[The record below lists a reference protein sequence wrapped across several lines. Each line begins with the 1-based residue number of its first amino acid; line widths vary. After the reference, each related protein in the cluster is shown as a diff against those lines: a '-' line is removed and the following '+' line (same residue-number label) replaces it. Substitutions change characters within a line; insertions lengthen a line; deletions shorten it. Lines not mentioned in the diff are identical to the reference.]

1 MVAPLYNSGIDIP
14 LKKPEE
20 AHSGLWFDRFFN
32 RYEANWTFRK
42 EGAASDTPA
51 KAEWI
56 KSMSGPVGQTDQLAD
71 FIKRQ
76 YSLVKHLQG
85 SSQRY
90 KTDWHFVTGMGNSHP
105 VENGFSWHPTLGVP
119 YIAGSAVK
127 GLVRAWVELNEDK
140 LADPDR
146 AARLKSWFGTET
158 KEEVAE
164 QTGDFIFF
172 DAIPEQ
178 RPSLIADIMTP
189 HMGDWYSDGAKG
201 NPNNPKAVPADWHEP
216 IPVTFLAVK
225 HAQFIFSIAPRKVY
239 LDASQK
245 THQDAQ
251 LSAVFEALEQA
262 LEWLG
267 AGAKTGAGY
276 GYMTQNGDYAKEMD
290 EILTKYNAELAKQT
304 MSVQQQAIA
313 KVREN
318 FTEKQKLKNHKETLS
333 GSLYNSFNTLVKEVK
348 GATEGVW
355 SDQDKK
361 DLRELGEELLRFVG
375 ANNKKIKEVLA
386 LLD

>member
-14 LKKPEE
+14 LNKPEE

-42 EGAASDTPA
+42 EGAESDTPA

-56 KSMSGPVGQTDQLAD
+56 KSMSGPVGQSDHLD
-71 FIKRQ
+71 RFIKRQ
-76 YSLVKHLQG
+76 YNLVKQLHG
-85 SSQRY
+85 TSQRY
-90 KTDWHFVTGMGNSHP
+90 TTDWHFVTGMGNSHP

-140 LADPDR
+140 LLDDDK
-146 AARLKSWFGTET
+146 AARLKSWFGTE
-158 KEEVAE
+158 KKDDVAE
-164 QTGDFIFF
+164 QAGDFIFF
-172 DAIPEQ
+172 DAIPAQ

-189 HMGDWYSDGAKG
+189 HMGKWYSDGDENRDLKPEAL
-201 NPNNPKAVPADWHEP
+201 PADWHEP

-225 HAQFIFSIAPRKVY
+225 QAQFIFSITPRKV
-239 LDASQK
+239 QQQ
-245 THQDAQ
+245 TQ
-251 LSAVFEALEQA
+251 LTEVFKALEQA

-276 GYMTQNGDYAKEMD
+276 GYMTQDDSFSKEMD
-290 EILTKYNAELAKQT
+290 EVLTKYNAELAKQT
-304 MSVQQQAIA
+304 MSIQQQAIS
-313 KVREN
+313 KVRED
-318 FTEKQKLKNHKETLS
+318 FTEKQKLKNHNERVG
-333 GSLYNSFNTLVKEVK
+333 GSLYNSFNALVKDVK
-348 GATEGVW
+348 GDVDGVW

-361 DLRELGEELLRFVG
+361 DLRELGDELLRFVG
-375 ANNKKIKEVLA
+375 TNNKKIKEVLA
-386 LLD
+386 HLD

>member
-14 LKKPEE
+14 LNKPEE

-42 EGAASDTPA
+42 EGAESDTPA

-56 KSMSGPVGQTDQLAD
+56 KSMSGPVGQSDHLD
-71 FIKRQ
+71 RFIKRQ
-76 YSLVKHLQG
+76 YNLVKQLHG
-85 SSQRY
+85 TSQRY
-90 KTDWHFVTGMGNSHP
+90 TTDWHFVTGMGNSHP

-140 LADPDR
+140 LLDDDK
-146 AARLKSWFGTET
+146 AARLKSWFGTE
-158 KEEVAE
+158 KKDDVAE
-164 QTGDFIFF
+164 QAGDFIFF
-172 DAIPEQ
+172 DAIPAQ

-189 HMGDWYSDGAKG
+189 HMGKWYSDGDENRDLKPEAL
-201 NPNNPKAVPADWHEP
+201 PADWHEP

-225 HAQFIFSIAPRKVY
+225 QAQFIFSITPRKV
-239 LDASQK
+239 QQQ
-245 THQDAQ
+245 TQ
-251 LSAVFEALEQA
+251 LTEVFKALEQA

-304 MSVQQQAIA
+304 MSIQQQAIS
-313 KVREN
+313 KVRED
-318 FTEKQKLKNHKETLS
+318 FTEKQKLKNHNERVG
-333 GSLYNSFNTLVKEVK
+333 GSLYNSFNALVKDVK
-348 GATEGVW
+348 GDVDGVW

-361 DLRELGEELLRFVG
+361 DLRELGDELLRFVG
-375 ANNKKIKEVLA
+375 TNNKKIKEVLA
-386 LLD
+386 PLD

>member
-1 MVAPLYNSGIDIP
+1 MVAPLYNGMDVP

-42 EGAASDTPA
+42 EGAESDTPA

-56 KSMSGPVGQTDQLAD
+56 KSMSGPVGQSDHLD
-71 FIKRQ
+71 RFIKRQ
-76 YSLVKHLQG
+76 YNLVKQLHG
-85 SSQRY
+85 TSQRY
-90 KTDWHFVTGMGNSHP
+90 TTDWHFVTGMGNSHP

-140 LADPDR
+140 LLDDDK
-146 AARLKSWFGTET
+146 AARLKSWFGTE
-158 KEEVAE
+158 KKDDVAE
-164 QTGDFIFF
+164 QAGDFIFF
-172 DAIPEQ
+172 DAIPAQ

-189 HMGDWYSDGAKG
+189 HMGKWYSDGDENRDLKPEAL
-201 NPNNPKAVPADWHEP
+201 PADWHEP

-225 HAQFIFSIAPRKVY
+225 QAQFIFSITPRKV
-239 LDASQK
+239 QQQ
-245 THQDAQ
+245 TQ
-251 LSAVFEALEQA
+251 LTEVFKALEQA

-276 GYMTQNGDYAKEMD
+276 GYMTQDDSFSKEMD
-290 EILTKYNAELAKQT
+290 EVLTKYNAELAKQT
-304 MSVQQQAIA
+304 MSIQQQAIS
-313 KVREN
+313 KVRED
-318 FTEKQKLKNHKETLS
+318 FTEKQKLKNHNERVG
-333 GSLYNSFNTLVKEVK
+333 GSLYNSFNALVKDVK
-348 GATEGVW
+348 GDVDGVW

-361 DLRELGEELLRFVG
+361 DLRELGDELLRFVG
-375 ANNKKIKEVLA
+375 TNNKKIKEVLA
-386 LLD
+386 PLD

>member
-1 MVAPLYNSGIDIP
+1 MIAPLYSGIDIP

-42 EGAASDTPA
+42 EGAESDTPA

-56 KSMSGPVGQTDQLAD
+56 KSMSGTVGNSVKLEG

-158 KEEVAE
+158 KADVAE
-164 QTGDFIFF
+164 QAGDFIFF
-172 DAIPEQ
+172 DAIPAQ

-189 HMGDWYSDGAKG
+189 HMGKWYSDGDENRDLKPEAL
-201 NPNNPKAVPADWHEP
+201 PADWHKL

-225 HAQFIFSIAPRKVY
+225 QAQFIFSIAPRKV
-239 LDASQK
+239 QQQ
-245 THQDAQ
+245 TQ
-251 LSAVFEALEQA
+251 LTEVFKALEQA

>member
-1 MVAPLYNSGIDIP
+1 MVAPLYDGIDVP

-32 RYEANWTFRK
+32 RYDTNWELGET
-42 EGAASDTPA
+42 A
-51 KAEWI
+51 KTEWI
-56 KSMSGPVGQTDQLAD
+56 NLVKGQVGQSDQLKN

-76 YSLVKHLQG
+76 YGLVKHLQG

-140 LADPDR
+140 LLDDDK
-146 AARLKSWFGTET
+146 AARLKSWFGTE
-158 KEEVAE
+158 KKDDVAE
-164 QTGDFIFF
+164 QAGDFIFF

-201 NPNNPKAVPADWHEP
+201 NPNNPKAIPADWHEP

-225 HAQFIFSIAPRKVY
+225 HAQFIFSIAPRKVQ

-251 LSAVFEALEQA
+251 LSAVFKALEQA

-276 GYMTQNGDYAKEMD
+276 GYMSQDANFAKDMEV
-290 EILTKYNAELAKQT
+290 ELAKYNAELAKQT

-313 KVREN
+313 KIREVYE
-318 FTEKQKLKNHKETLS
+318 EKKIKNHKETVS
-333 GSLYNSFNTLVKEVK
+333 GSLFQDFNALVKEVK
-348 GATEGVW
+348 NAADGVW
-355 SDQDKK
+355 TDQDKK
-361 DLRELGEELLRFVG
+361 DLRELGEELLRFVD
-375 ANNKKIKEVLA
+375 ANKKKIRETLEQLA
-386 LLD
+386 

>member
-1 MVAPLYNSGIDIP
+1 MVAPLYNGINIP

-42 EGAASDTPA
+42 EGAESDTPA

-56 KSMSGPVGQTDQLAD
+56 KSMSGPVGQSDHLD
-71 FIKRQ
+71 RFIKRQ
-76 YSLVKHLQG
+76 YNLVKQLHG
-85 SSQRY
+85 TSQRY
-90 KTDWHFVTGMGNSHP
+90 TTDWHFVTGMGNSHP

-140 LADPDR
+140 LLDDDK
-146 AARLKSWFGTET
+146 AARLKSWFGTE
-158 KEEVAE
+158 KKDDVAE
-164 QTGDFIFF
+164 QAGDFIFF
-172 DAIPEQ
+172 DAIPAQ

-189 HMGDWYSDGAKG
+189 HMGKWYSDGDENRDLKPEAL
-201 NPNNPKAVPADWHEP
+201 PADWHEP

-225 HAQFIFSIAPRKVY
+225 QAQFIFSITPRKV
-239 LDASQK
+239 QQQ
-245 THQDAQ
+245 TQ
-251 LSAVFEALEQA
+251 LTEVFKALEQA

-276 GYMTQNGDYAKEMD
+276 GYMTQDDSFSKEMD
-290 EILTKYNAELAKQT
+290 EVLTKYNAELAKQT
-304 MSVQQQAIA
+304 MSIQQQAIS
-313 KVREN
+313 KVRED
-318 FTEKQKLKNHKETLS
+318 FTEKQKLKNHNERVG
-333 GSLYNSFNTLVKEVK
+333 GSLYNSFNALVKDVK
-348 GATEGVW
+348 GDVDGVW

-361 DLRELGEELLRFVG
+361 DLRELGDELLRFVG
-375 ANNKKIKEVLA
+375 TNNKKIKEVLA
-386 LLD
+386 PLD

>member
-1 MVAPLYNSGIDIP
+1 MVAPLYNSAEIP
-14 LKKPEE
+14 VKKPEQ

-32 RYEANWTFRK
+32 RYNTAWDLEDK
-42 EGAASDTPA
+42 V

-56 KSMSGPVGQTDQLAD
+56 KSMAGTVGQLEQLES

-76 YSLVKHLQG
+76 YRLVKHLKG

-105 VENGFSWHPTLGVP
+105 VENGFSWHATLGVP

-127 GLVRAWVELNEDK
+127 GLVRAWVELNDDNLSEPDK
-140 LADPDR
+140 K
-146 AARLKSWFGTET
+146 ARLKSWFGTED
-158 KEEVAE
+158 KADIAE

-189 HMGDWYSDGAKG
+189 HMGKWYSDGGENRAL
-201 NPNNPKAVPADWHEP
+201 KAEALPADWHEP

-225 HAQFIFSIAPRKVY
+225 HAQFIFSIAPRK
-239 LDASQK
+239 
-245 THQDAQ
+245 AQ
-251 LSAVFEALEQA
+251 QAEQLPAVFAALEQA

-267 AGAKTGAGY
+267 AGAKTAAGY
-276 GYMTQNGDYAKEMD
+276 GYMTQDVSFAKEMD
-290 EILTKYNAELAKQT
+290 VDLAKHNAKLAKQS

-313 KVREN
+313 EIREA
-318 FTEKQKLKNHKETLS
+318 FEEKQKLKNPNERVGGT
-333 GSLYNSFNTLVKEVK
+333 LYNSCTALVKEAK
-348 GATEGVW
+348 ADGVW

-361 DLRELGEELLRFVG
+361 DLRKLGTELLKFVG
-375 ANNKKIKEVLA
+375 AKNSKIKEVLDG
-386 LLD
+386 LPQED